1 MDVVVDEVMIPFI
14 VAFVNF
20 FDEKERVV
28 VVGC

>member
-14 VAFVNF
+14 VVFVNN